1 MTPEQQ
7 NVPFNILLADDDSDD
22 CFFFDKA
29 LKTIPIA
36 THLTTVHD
44 GEQLMI
50 YLSENTEHLPDVL
63 FLDINMPRKNG
74 FECIS
79 EIKKDKKLSSLFVVM
94 FSTFYSRDINYEKG
108 MIKKLHGI
116 EMDQFIRKPHDFEK
130 LKQIIHKVLITATE
144 KRLLNEEDEKLLT

>member
-1 MTPEQQ
+1 MKPEQQ
-7 NVPFNILLADDDSDD
+7 NDTLNILLADDDNDD
-22 CFFFDKA
+22 SYFFDKA
-29 LKTIPIA
+29 LKETPVA

-50 YLSENTEHLPDVL
+50 YLSENSEHLPDVL

-79 EIKKDKKLSSLFVVM
+79 EIKENKKLKDLFVVM
-94 FSTFYSRDINYEKG
+94 FSTFYSRDINYEQG

-116 EMDQFIRKPHDFEK
+116 EMDQFIRKPHDFTQ
-130 LKQIIHKVLITATE
+130 LKQIIHKVLITATG
-144 KRLLNEEDEKLLT
+144 KKLLKEQEKKN